1 MRTYDVWTMNGIVE
15 VKADGIR
22 RLSVDDKPTKIQFFI
37 GDDIVAEFYPEHI
50 CGWVELKE
58 ADE

>member
-1 MRTYDVWTMNGIVE
+1 MNGIVE

-22 RLSVDDKPTKIQFFI
+22 RLSVDDKPTKIQFIQFFI

-58 ADE
+58 RMRNETKS